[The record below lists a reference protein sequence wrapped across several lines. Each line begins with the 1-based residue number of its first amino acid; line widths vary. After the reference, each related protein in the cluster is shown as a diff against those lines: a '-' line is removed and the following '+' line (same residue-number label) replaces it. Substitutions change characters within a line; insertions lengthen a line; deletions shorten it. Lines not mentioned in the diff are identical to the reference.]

1 MKFPLSFH
9 LDMRSGNTTAFE
21 GLGPHLDSAFQRL
34 LLRSSM
40 AAGNPSGPG
49 SRIRQFCQI
58 MREFLQVDGVYF
70 WRFEPPDDL
79 VGAEADGVMT
89 EAFGSSRLR
98 ASDNAILKEA
108 IEQRKTLYVN
118 QLSSRFKL
126 PAQFQARSFM
136 ASPLSVAGR
145 VVGVVGFLHTSAPE
159 FFNDDIASKAAILT
173 VQLGKLLESTGA
185 FLIRGDSPR
194 ELIGKAANPFDVLPD
209 RTALLEGLADRL
221 RLLLRTRL
229 VCVLQ
234 RQGGG
239 FALQAVAAESPQLA
253 ASVRAQHDRRGMQFA
268 ADLAVRALSAGEPIT
283 VSIDPTTYALGD
295 LIPAGVL
302 IAAPLRSSQNQ
313 GAVLVYPR
321 REGSFADAD
330 RVLVAAVVGFGAV
343 ALAHAELH
351 ATAESHTEEVQRLLD
366 FVSELNTIEQPEL
379 LMQKLTVSGAEFL
392 GFNGGCI
399 AVKEDGNFH
408 LRWKSEGGQF
418 ASLDLRLSFQSAI
431 ARALLNK
438 EVFWTA
444 DASKTNAS
452 EIEMAGDLEQR
463 QLLAVPLLAKDGS
476 VQGMFALMDRR
487 DGANI
492 LQEDI
497 RRTQQLG
504 AHIASAMEK
513 FRLFTRMEQAN
524 RNWIEI
530 FDAIS
535 DFIVVHDQ
543 NSKVQR
549 INRSLADFIGVAPS
563 ALIGVEMSALFGTP
577 DAALAR
583 TCPFCRTDES
593 SDEYL
598 HSMLEH
604 TYLIS
609 SSRTTNREGLQTIHV
624 LKDVTDSHEAER
636 RYRELFANIQEG
648 LFFATPDGRFV
659 EVNDALVR
667 MLGYASREELL
678 QTDIRTHV
686 YLSEERYQAFA
697 QKMQQHGGV
706 KNHEETFT
714 RKDGVPVYVLI
725 NGFAVRDTFGHIVQY
740 RGLILD
746 ISGVKTFQNE
756 LQRERDFSGKILNHT
771 QSLILVVDTT
781 GLISYANRRWF
792 DMGYEQRHLLGL
804 PLQDLVS
811 KTRRHQLDDALR
823 VTLEGE
829 QVDNLDLQILR
840 GDGTIGQ
847 FSVNLSPMRDEQGG
861 VNSVV
866 VVMTDVSDAAILQAK
881 LMHAEKMAAV
891 GQLVSGVAH
900 EVNNPL
906 TAILGF
912 ADLLMDNNDLP
923 EIVRRDLR
931 VILQEAQRTK
941 QIVQNLLSF
950 ARQMPPQRAPVQLN
964 AILRRTIQLRAYD
977 FHSHGVEVIEQLD
990 ESLPEVIGDSQQ
1002 LQQVFLNIVN
1012 NAYDAVRETGRASRV
1027 EIMTA
1032 RRGQFVEV
1040 WFRDT
1045 GHGIS
1050 YPERIFDPFFTTKE
1064 VGKGTGLGLSICYGI
1079 VREHGGEILCQN
1091 NAEGPGATFIVRL
1104 PSASEGAPKGAI
1116 AGVSQL

>member
-1 MKFPLSFH
+1 MDS
-9 LDMRSGNTTAFE
+9 SNTTAFE

-34 LLRSSM
+34 LLRSSL
-40 AAGNPSGPG
+40 AAGNPGGPA

-70 WRFEPPDDL
+70 WRFEPPDGL
-79 VGAEADGVMT
+79 IGAEADGVMT
-89 EAFGSSRLR
+89 EAFGSSRVR
-98 ASDNAILKEA
+98 ASENAILKDA
-108 IEQRKTLYVN
+108 ISQRKTLYVN
-118 QLSSRFKL
+118 QISSPAKL
-126 PAQFQARSFM
+126 PAQLHGCALM
-136 ASPLSVAGR
+136 ASPLVVAGR
-145 VVGVVGFLHTSAPE
+145 VVGVVAFLHTSDPW
-159 FFNDDIASKAAILT
+159 FFNDDIAAKAAILT
-173 VQLGKLLESTGA
+173 VQLGKLLESTGSA
-185 FLIRGDSPR
+185 LVRNESPR
-194 ELIGKAANPFDVLPD
+194 ELIGKPGNPFDVLPD

-221 RLLLRTRL
+221 RLFMRTRL
-229 VCVLQ
+229 VCILQKQASSFVLQ
-234 RQGGG
+234 T
-239 FALQAVAAESPQLA
+239 VSAETPQLA
-253 ASVRAQHDRRGMQFA
+253 ESVRTQHDRRAMQFA
-268 ADLAVRALSAGEPIT
+268 ADLAARSLNAGEPIT
-283 VSIDPTTYALGD
+283 ASIDPVTYALGD
-295 LIPAGVL
+295 LLPSGVL
-302 IAAPLRSSQNQ
+302 IAAPFRSSQSQ
-313 GAVLVYPR
+313 GAVLIYPR
-321 REGSFADAD
+321 RENGFTDAD
-330 RVLVAAVVGFGAV
+330 KALVATVVGFAAV

-351 ATAESHTEEVQRLLD
+351 VEADSHAEEASRLLD
-366 FVSELNTIEQPEL
+366 FVSELNTIEQPDMLLQRLTLGSAEL
-379 LMQKLTVSGAEFL
+379 L
-392 GFNGGCI
+392 GFKACCV

-408 LRWKSEGGQF
+408 LQWKSEGQQSGPM
-418 ASLDLRLSFQSAI
+418 DLRVSFQNAV
-431 ARALLNK
+431 ARSVLNK
-438 EVFWTA
+438 EVFWAA
-444 DASKTNAS
+444 DISKTQS
-452 EIEMAGDLEQR
+452 VEITKVSDLEQR
-463 QLLAVPLLAKDGS
+463 QVLVAPLLAKDGS
-476 VQGMFALMDRR
+476 VLGMLALMDRN
-487 DGANI
+487 DSSNI
-492 LQEDI
+492 SQDDI
-497 RRTQQLG
+497 RRAQQLG
-504 AHIASAMEK
+504 IYVTPAMEK
-513 FRLFTRMEQAN
+513 LRQFVRMEQAN
-524 RNWIEI
+524 QHWIEI

-563 ALIGVEMSALFGTP
+563 SLIGVEMAALFGIP

-604 TYLIS
+604 TYLVS
-609 SSRTTNREGLQTIHV
+609 SSRTTNRNGLQTIHV

-636 RYRELFANIQEG
+636 RYRELFSNIQEG

-686 YLSEERYQAFA
+686 YLSEERYQEFA
-697 QKMQQHGGV
+697 QRMQQHGGV

-714 RKDGVPVYVLI
+714 RKDGAPVYVLI
-725 NGFAVRDTFGHIVQY
+725 NGFAVRDASGRIIQY

-771 QSLILVVDTT
+771 QSLILVVDTA
-781 GLISYANRRWF
+781 GHISYANRRWF
-792 DMGYEQRHLLGL
+792 DMGYEQQHLLGL
-804 PLQDLVS
+804 PLQELIS
-811 KTRRHQLDDALR
+811 KTRRYQLDDVLR
-823 VTLEGE
+823 TTLEGE

-840 GDGTIGQ
+840 GDGSIGQ
-847 FSVNLSPMRDEQGG
+847 FSVNLSPMRDEQGS

-964 AILRRTIQLRAYD
+964 TILRRTVQLRAYD
-977 FHSHGVEVIEQLD
+977 FHSHGVEVVEQLD
-990 ESLPEVIGDSQQ
+990 ESLPDVIGDSQQ

-1012 NAYDAVRETGRASRV
+1012 NAYDAVRETGRTSKL

-1040 WFRDT
+1040 WFRDN

-1091 NAEGPGATFIVRL
+1091 NADGPGATFIVRL

>member
-1 MKFPLSFH
+1 MNS
-9 LDMRSGNTTAFE
+9 SNTTAFD

-34 LLRSSM
+34 LLRSSL
-40 AAGNPSGPG
+40 AGSKGATASG
-49 SRIRQFCQI
+49 IRQFCHT

-89 EAFGSSRLR
+89 EAFNNSRLR
-98 ASDNAILKEA
+98 VSENAILSEA
-108 IEQRKTLYVN
+108 IQQRKTVYVN
-118 QLSSRFKL
+118 QLTARYKL
-126 PAQFQARSFM
+126 SAQFQARAFM
-136 ASPLSVAGR
+136 ASPLTVAGH
-145 VVGVVGFLHTSAPE
+145 VVGVVAFLHTSNPE
-159 FFNDDIASKAAILT
+159 FFNDEISAKAAILT
-173 VQLGKLLESTGA
+173 VQLGKLLENSGSA
-185 FLIRGDSPR
+185 VGRDSPR
-194 ELIGKAANPFDVLPD
+194 ELIRKPTNPFDVLPD
-209 RTALLEGLADRL
+209 RAALMEGLADRL

-234 RQGGG
+234 RQGGT
-239 FALQAVAAESPQLA
+239 FALQSISSESPQLTE
-253 ASVRAQHDRRGMQFA
+253 SVRAQHDRRGMQFA
-268 ADLAVRALSAGEPIT
+268 SDLAVRALSAGEPIT

-295 LIPAGVL
+295 LVPAGVL
-302 IAAPLRSSQNQ
+302 IAAPFRTSQNQ
-313 GAVLVYPR
+313 GAVLIYPR
-321 REGSFADAD
+321 REGSFGDAD
-330 RVLVAAVVGFGAV
+330 KALVSAIVGFAAVGV
-343 ALAHAELH
+343 AHAELH
-351 ATAESHTEEVQRLLD
+351 TTADGHAEEIQRMLD
-366 FVSELNTIEQPEL
+366 FVSELNTIEQPDL
-379 LMQKLTVSGAEFL
+379 LMQKLALRCAEFL
-392 GFNGGCI
+392 GFNGSCI

-408 LRWKSEGGQF
+408 LRWKAEGGQ
-418 ASLDLRLSFQSAI
+418 AELLDLRLSFQSTI
-431 ARALLNK
+431 ARSLLNK
-438 EVFWTA
+438 EVFSIA
-444 DASKTNAS
+444 DSKTNRV
-452 EIEMAGDLEQR
+452 EIKKATDLELC

-476 VQGMFALMDRR
+476 LLGMFAVTDRR
-487 DGANI
+487 DGAI
-492 LQEDI
+492 ITQDDI
-497 RRTQQLG
+497 RRTQQL
-504 AHIASAMEK
+504 ATHVASAMEK
-513 FRLFTRMEQAN
+513 FRLFSRMEQAN
-524 RNWIEI
+524 RHWVEI

-543 NSKVQR
+543 TSKVLR

-563 ALIGVEMSALFGTP
+563 ALIGVEM
-577 DAALAR
+577 AALLGADDPTMVR
-583 TCPFCRTDES
+583 SCPFCRAMDDS

-598 HSMLEH
+598 HSIMEH
-604 TYLIS
+604 TYRVS
-609 SSRTTNREGLQTIHV
+609 SSRTTTRDGLQTIHV

-636 RYRELFANIQEG
+636 RYRELFSNIQEG

-667 MLGYASREELL
+667 MLGYTSREELL
-678 QTDIRTHV
+678 QADIRSHV
-686 YLSEERYQAFA
+686 YVSEERYQTFA
-697 QKMQQHGGV
+697 KKMQQHDGV

-714 RKDGVPVYVLI
+714 RKDGTPVYVLI
-725 NGFAVRDTFGHIVQY
+725 NGFAVRDAFGRIVQY

-746 ISGVKTFQNE
+746 ISGVKTFQTE

-771 QSLILVVDTT
+771 QSLILVVDTA

-804 PLQDLVS
+804 PLRELVS
-811 KTRRHQLDDALR
+811 KTRLQQLDEALR
-823 VTLEGE
+823 TTKEGE
-829 QVDNLDLQILR
+829 QVDNLDLHVLK
-840 GDGTIGQ
+840 GDGSIGQ
-847 FSVNLSPMRDEQGG
+847 FSVNLSPMRDEQGS

-866 VVMTDVSDAAILQAK
+866 VVMTDVTDAATLQAK

-964 AILRRTIQLRAYD
+964 AILHRTVQLRAYD
-977 FHSHGVEVIEQLD
+977 FHSHGIEIVEQLD
-990 ESLPEVIGDSQQ
+990 ESLPDVIGDSQQ

-1012 NAYDAVRETGRASRV
+1012 NAYDAVRETGRGPKV

-1040 WFRDT
+1040 WFRDN

-1050 YPERIFDPFFTTKE
+1050 FPDRIFDPFFTTKE

-1091 NAEGPGATFIVRL
+1091 NADGPGATFIVRL
-1104 PSASEGAPKGAI
+1104 PSAKEGAPKGAI

>member
-1 MKFPLSFH
+1 MG
-9 LDMRSGNTTAFE
+9 SGNTSAFE

-34 LLRSSM
+34 LLRSSL
-40 AAGNPSGPG
+40 AIDNRSGPA

-70 WRFEPPDDL
+70 WRIEPPDEL
-79 VGAEADGVMT
+79 IGAEADGVMT
-89 EAFGSSRLR
+89 EAFSSSRLR

-126 PAQFQARSFM
+126 PAQFQARAFM
-136 ASPLSVAGR
+136 ASPLTVASR
-145 VVGVVGFLHTSAPE
+145 VMGVVAFLHTSDPE
-159 FFNDDIASKAAILT
+159 FFNDDMAAKAAILT
-173 VQLGKLLESTGA
+173 VQLGKLLESTGPA
-185 FLIRGDSPR
+185 LVRGEAPR
-194 ELIGKAANPFDVLPD
+194 ELAGKAANPFEIVPD

-221 RLLLRTRL
+221 RLLLRTGL

-234 RQGGG
+234 RQGSS
-239 FALQAVAAESPQLA
+239 FALQAVSAGSPQLA

-268 ADLAVRALSAGEPIT
+268 SDLAVRALSAGEPIT

-302 IAAPLRSSQNQ
+302 IAAPFRSSQSQ

-321 REGSFADAD
+321 RETSFTDAD
-330 RVLVAAVVGFGAV
+330 KALVAAVVGFASV

-351 ATAESHTEEVQRLLD
+351 ATAESHREQTQRLVDL
-366 FVSELNTIEQPEL
+366 VAELNALEQPGS
-379 LMQKLTVSGAEFL
+379 LMQRLVVRGAEFL
-392 GFNGGCI
+392 GFHGCCL

-408 LRWKSEGGQF
+408 LRWNADGHQAGPV
-418 ASLDLRLSFQSAI
+418 DVRLPFQSAM
-431 ARALLNK
+431 ARSLLNK
-438 EVFWTA
+438 EVFWT
-444 DASKTNAS
+444 SGPGKS
-452 EIEMAGDLEQR
+452 SGLEIKKAADLEQR
-463 QLLAVPLLAKDGS
+463 QLLAVPLIGKDGC
-476 VQGMFALMDRR
+476 VLGMLAWMDRR
-487 DGANI
+487 DGASI
-492 LQEDI
+492 APDDI
-497 RRTQQLG
+497 RLAQQLG
-504 AHIASAMEK
+504 AHAAAAMEK
-513 FRLFTRMEQAN
+513 FRRFERMEQAN
-524 RNWIEI
+524 RHWVEI
-530 FDAIS
+530 FDAIG

-543 NSKVQR
+543 SSKVQR

-563 ALIGVEMSALFGTP
+563 ALIGVEMSALFGTA

-583 TCPFCRTDES
+583 TCPFCRTDEA

-598 HSMLEH
+598 HTLLER
-604 TYLIS
+604 TYLVS
-609 SSRTTNREGLQTIHV
+609 SSRATNRDGLQTIHV
-624 LKDVTDSHEAER
+624 LKDVSDSHEAER

-659 EVNDALVR
+659 EVNDALVK

-678 QTDIRTHV
+678 QTDIRTRV
-686 YLSEERYQAFA
+686 YLSEERYQSFA

-725 NGFAVRDTFGHIVQY
+725 NGFAVRDAVGRIVQY

-746 ISGVKTFQNE
+746 ISGVKTFQTE

-771 QSLILVVDTT
+771 QSLILVVDTE

-792 DMGYEQRHLLGL
+792 DMGYEQRNLLGL
-804 PLQDLVS
+804 ALQELVS
-811 KTRRHQLDDALR
+811 KTRRQQLEEALR
-823 VTLEGE
+823 VTLQGE
-829 QVDNLDLQILR
+829 QVDNLDLHILR

-861 VNSVV
+861 VSSVV

-912 ADLLMDNNDLP
+912 ADLLMDNSDLP

-950 ARQMPPQRAPVQLN
+950 ARQMPPQRTPVQLN

-990 ESLPEVIGDSQQ
+990 ESLPDVIGDSQQ

-1012 NAYDAVRETGRASRV
+1012 NAYDAVRESGRASRV

-1040 WFRDT
+1040 WFRDN

-1091 NAEGPGATFIVRL
+1091 NADGPGATFIVRL
-1104 PSASEGAPKGAI
+1104 PSAAEGAPKGAI

>member
-1 MKFPLSFH
+1 MGS
-9 LDMRSGNTTAFE
+9 SNTTAFE

-34 LLRSSM
+34 LLRSSL
-40 AAGNPSGPG
+40 AAGNRSGAD

-89 EAFGSSRLR
+89 DAFGSSRLR

-108 IEQRKTLYVN
+108 IEQKKTFCTS
-118 QLSSRFKL
+118 QLSSSFKL
-126 PAQFQARSFM
+126 PAQLRGRAFL
-136 ASPLSVAGR
+136 ASPLTVAGR
-145 VVGVVGFLHTSAPE
+145 VLGVVGFLHTSDPG
-159 FFNDDIASKAAILT
+159 FFEDETAAKATILT

-185 FLIRGDSPR
+185 ALGRSDSPR
-194 ELIGKAANPFDVLPD
+194 ELMAKPSNPFDVLPD
-209 RTALLEGLADRL
+209 RTALLEALADRL
-221 RLLLRTRL
+221 RMLLRTGL
-229 VCVLQ
+229 VCILQ
-234 RQGGG
+234 RRAGN
-239 FALQAVAAESPQLA
+239 FTLQAVSAESPRLA
-253 ASVRAQHDRRGMQFA
+253 ELVRTQHDRRGMQFA
-268 ADLAVRALSAGEPIT
+268 ADLAARALSAGEPIT
-283 VSIDPTTYALGD
+283 VSIDSATYALGD
-295 LIPAGVL
+295 LLPSGVL
-302 IAAPLRSSQNQ
+302 ISAPFRSSQNQ
-313 GAVLVYPR
+313 GAVLVFPR
-321 REGSFADAD
+321 RETSFSDAD
-330 RVLVAAVVGFGAV
+330 KALVTTVVGFAAV

-351 ATAESHTEEVQRLLD
+351 TAADSQSDEVQRLVDLA
-366 FVSELNTIEQPEL
+366 SELSTIEQPDL
-379 LMQKLTVSGAEFL
+379 LMQRLTARSAEILAFSAC
-392 GFNGGCI
+392 CI

-408 LRWKSEGGQF
+408 LRWKSEAGQ
-418 ASLDLRLSFQSAI
+418 SGPMDLRLPFQSMI
-431 ARALLNK
+431 ARSMLNK
-438 EVFWTA
+438 EVFWKATA
-444 DASKTNAS
+444 NQAQSLENNNVADW
-452 EIEMAGDLEQR
+452 EQR
-463 QLLAVPLLAKDGS
+463 QILVVPLASKDGS
-476 VQGMFALMDRR
+476 VLGMLALMDRKE
-487 DGANI
+487 GKPVS
-492 LQEDI
+492 QEDI
-497 RRTQQLG
+497 RRAQQL
-504 AHIASAMEK
+504 AVHAASAMAK

-524 RNWIEI
+524 RHWIEI

-549 INRSLADFIGVAPS
+549 INRSLADFVGVAPP
-563 ALIGVEMSALFGTP
+563 ALIGVEMSALFGAP

-583 TCPFCRTDES
+583 TCPFCRTDQS

-604 TYLIS
+604 TYLVS
-609 SSRTTNREGLQTIHV
+609 SSRTNNRDGLQTIHV

-636 RYRELFANIQEG
+636 RYRELFSNIQEG

-667 MLGYASREELL
+667 MLGYANREELL
-678 QTDIRTHV
+678 QTDIRRHV
-686 YLSEERYQAFA
+686 YLSEQRYQEFA
-697 QKMQQHGGV
+697 QQMQQHGGV
-706 KNHEETFT
+706 KNHEETFN
-714 RKDGVPVYVLI
+714 RKDGSPVYVLI
-725 NGFAVRDTFGHIVQY
+725 NGFAVRDAFGRIIQY

-746 ISGVKTFQNE
+746 ISGVKTFQTE

-771 QSLILVVDTT
+771 QSLILVVDTA

-811 KTRRHQLDDALR
+811 KTRRHQLDEALKT
-823 VTLEGE
+823 TLEGE

-840 GDGTIGQ
+840 GDGSIGQ
-847 FSVNLSPMRDEQGG
+847 FSVNLSPMRDEQGS
-861 VNSVV
+861 VSSVV
-866 VVMTDVSDAAILQAK
+866 VVMTDVSDAATLQAK

-912 ADLLMDNNDLP
+912 ADLLMDNSDLP

-977 FHSHGVEVIEQLD
+977 FHSHGVEIIEQLD
-990 ESLPEVIGDSQQ
+990 ESLPDVIGDSQQ

-1012 NAYDAVRETGRASRV
+1012 NAYDAVRETGRVPRV

-1040 WFRDT
+1040 WFRDN

-1050 YPERIFDPFFTTKE
+1050 YPEKIFDPFFTTKE

-1091 NAEGPGATFIVRL
+1091 NADGPGATFIVRL